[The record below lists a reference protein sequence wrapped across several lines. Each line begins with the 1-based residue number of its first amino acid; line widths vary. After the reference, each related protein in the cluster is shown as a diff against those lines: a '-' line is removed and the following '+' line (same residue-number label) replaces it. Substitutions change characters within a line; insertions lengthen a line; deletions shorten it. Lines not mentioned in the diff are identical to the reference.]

1 VAAMHGMREISP
13 AIGMSVEEY
22 LNLAPEIRPLIMEI
36 RRQKES
42 GSRLRPSIPLVDR
55 SRMLT
60 PESRMRLL
68 DKIAALADEN
78 YAGRSEMCQQFADLL
93 HRGLTY
99 MQFPS
104 RAVMGTAIYYDA
116 QGKEVFRWN
125 HAWVRV
131 GEEVIDGN
139 VDSLVENPLVPK
151 QLLVSPYWGPIT
163 EVPEG
168 RRLRES
174 HGIALPSDVDVDGIW
189 WPELKTWIDKE
200 LLGKNV
206 RSE

>member
-1 VAAMHGMREISP
+1 MREISS

-22 LNLAPEIRPLIMEI
+22 LNLAPEIRPLIIEI

-42 GSRLRPSIPLVDR
+42 GSRLRPSASLVDR
-55 SRMLT
+55 SRVLT
-60 PESRMRLL
+60 PGIPYE
-68 DKIAALADEN
+68 AAGSDRSPGRRN
-78 YAGRSEMCQQFADLL
+78 YAGCSEMCQQFANLL

-116 QGKEVFRWN
+116 QGKEVFRWS
-125 HAWVRV
+125 HSWVRV
-131 GEEVIDGN
+131 GEEANDGN

-151 QLLVSPYWGPIT
+151 QLLVSPYCGPIT
-163 EVPEG
+163 QGPEG
-168 RRLRES
+168 RRLREN
-174 HGIALPSDVDVDGIW
+174 HRVALPSDVDVDGIW
-189 WPELKTWIDKE
+189 WPELKTWIHME

-206 RSE
+206 RSA

>member
-1 VAAMHGMREISP
+1 MREISP
-13 AIGMSVEEY
+13 AVGMSVDEY
-22 LNLAPEIRPLIMEI
+22 MNLAPEIRPLITEI
-36 RRQKES
+36 RRQKEA
-42 GSRLRPSIPLVDR
+42 GERLRPSAALVDR

-68 DKIAALADEN
+68 DKIAALVDEN

-104 RAVMGTAIYYDA
+104 RGVVGTAIYYDA
-116 QGKEVFRWN
+116 KANEAFRWS

-131 GEEVIDGN
+131 GKEVIDGN
-139 VDSLVENPLVPK
+139 VDSLVENPVIPK
-151 QLLVSPYWGPIT
+151 QLRVAPYWGPIT

-168 RRLRES
+168 RRLREN
-174 HGIALPSDVDVDGIW
+174 HGAALPSDVDVDGTW
-189 WPELKTWIDKE
+189 WPELKAWIDVE
-200 LLGKNV
+200 LLSPKV
-206 RSE
+206 RSA